1 MSRWPGRGM
10 VAPMSLLALIVVLA
24 VWGLI
29 VGALARW
36 AVPGPDPMSIW
47 RTMLLGIAGTF
58 VGLFIGRLLGF
69 TGGGLL
75 FGILGGVLLLIL
87 WRKFI
92 EKRPLTGPGARFPAG
107 RRRGP

>member
-1 MSRWPGRGM
+1 
-10 VAPMSLLALIVVLA
+10 MSLVAYIIILAL
-24 VWGLI
+24 WGLI

-58 VGLFIGRLLGF
+58 VGGLFGGLIGFR
-69 TGGGLL
+69 GGGLL

-87 WRKFI
+87 WRKFV
-92 EKRPLTGPGARFPAG
+92 EKRPLTGPASRFPAG

>member
-1 MSRWPGRGM
+1 M
-10 VAPMSLLALIVVLA
+10 VAAMGLLTLILFIAL
-24 VWGLI
+24 WGLV

-47 RTMLLGIAGTF
+47 RTILLGVAGTF
-58 VGLFIGRLLGF
+58 VGWLIGDLLGF
-69 TGGGLL
+69 RASGLL

-87 WRKFI
+87 WRKLV

>member
-1 MSRWPGRGM
+1 VG
-10 VAPMSLLALIVVLA
+10 VLTLIVFIA

-47 RTMLLGIAGTF
+47 LTMLLGIAGTF
-58 VGLFIGRLLGF
+58 VGALIGNLLGF
-69 TGGGLL
+69 RGGGLL

-87 WRKFI
+87 WRKFV
-92 EKRPLTGPGARFPAG
+92 EKRPLTGPASRFPAR